1 MNEEQLPKTYD
12 PEKVEEKWYQRWE
25 EKGYFTPVP
34 DEERDPF
41 TIMMPPPNVTGE
53 LHLGHALDST
63 LQDII
68 IRWRRMQGYNALWLP
83 GTDHASI
90 ATEVKVVEQMR
101 KEGLSKE
108 DVGREGFLDRAW
120 QWKEKYGGKISEQI
134 SYLGASC
141 DWTRER
147 FTMDEGCSEA
157 VKEAFVRLY
166 EDGLIYRG
174 DYIVNWCP
182 SCETSLSDLEVE
194 HEEEH
199 GRLYYIKYPFKDEKG
214 HITVATTRPETML
227 GDTAVAVDPDDER
240 YQDLVGKTVILP
252 LMDRPIPIVE
262 DEFVD
267 SDFGTGMVKVTPA
280 HDPNDFEIG
289 ERHDLDKIQVMDFYG
304 SMSEE
309 AGEYAGLS
317 REECRQ
323 QVVEDLKEA
332 GLLEKIEDHDHSVGR
347 CYRCDVKVEPMISQQ
362 WFVDMDP
369 LARPAIDAVKEGEVN
384 FVPERF
390 TRVYLNWMENI
401 EDWCISRQLWWGH
414 RIPVWY
420 CQDCDAVNVAR
431 EEPAECQECGSE
443 DLEQEE
449 DVLDT
454 WFSSALW
461 PFSTLGWPEETE
473 DLEYFYPTDVLV
485 TGRDIIFFW
494 VARMIFMGLYC
505 MDEVPFSDVY
515 VHGLIL
521 ASDGKKM
528 SKSLGTGVD
537 PLDVIEDYGAD
548 TLRFMLITG
557 ATPGN
562 DRRFREERLEASRNF
577 ANKIWNASRFML
589 MNLEEDTS
597 RKLPENSEDLS
608 LASRWMLHRFN
619 EVVDEINTNMEKFLF
634 GEVSQTLYDFIWGEF
649 CDWYLELIKPHLYN
663 SDDDT
668 EEENAL
674 RTGQYLLGEI
684 LKLLHPVMPFI
695 TEEIWQKLPGSEG
708 SIMLQ
713 KWPEI
718 REDCFDKEAAESMEL
733 LQEVIRSIRNIRN
746 EMKVDPGRDITALFS
761 TGSEAGEIL
770 QAGSEYISELAGVD
784 EMSVAREFS
793 DRPDK
798 AATAVVRDVEIILPL
813 EDMVNIEEEISRL
826 EKEREEVMSE
836 INRAEGKLDNDDF
849 VNKAPDDI
857 VQEERDKLDEYR
869 QELEQIENRIEELS
883 G

>member
-1 MNEEQLPKTYD
+1 MSEQLPKNYK
-12 PEKVEEKWYQRWE
+12 PEEVEQKWYQHWE
-25 EKGYFTPVP
+25 EEGYFSPEP
-34 DEERDPF
+34 DESEEPF
-41 TIMMPPPNVTGE
+41 AIMMPPPNVTGE

-68 IRWRRMQGYNALWLP
+68 IRWRRMQGYNSLWLP

-90 ATEVKVVEQMR
+90 ATEVKVVNQIRE
-101 KEGLSKE
+101 EGLSKE
-108 DVGREGFLDRAW
+108 EIGREGFLEKAW
-120 QWKEKYGGKISEQI
+120 EWKEKYGGKISEQI
-134 SYLGASC
+134 RTLGASC
-141 DWTRER
+141 DWSRER
-147 FTMDEGCSEA
+147 FTMDEGCSKA
-157 VKEAFVRLY
+157 VREAFVKLY
-166 EDGLIYRG
+166 EDDLIYRG

-194 HEEEH
+194 HEDEH
-199 GRLYYIKYPFKDEKG
+199 MGKLYYIKYPFQEEEG
-214 HITVATTRPETML
+214 YITVATTRPETML

-240 YQDLVGKTVILP
+240 YQHLVGKTVILP
-252 LMDRPIPIVE
+252 LMERPIPIIE

-289 ERHDLDKIQVMDFYG
+289 ERNDLEKIQVIDFQG
-304 SMSEE
+304 NMSEE
-309 AGEYAGLS
+309 AGNYEGLS
-317 REECRQ
+317 REECREK
-323 QVVEDLKEA
+323 VVEDLKEA
-332 GLLEKIEDHDHSVGR
+332 DLLEKVEEHEHSPGQ
-347 CYRCDVKVEPMISQQ
+347 CYRCDEIVEPMISKQ
-362 WFVDMDP
+362 WFVEMEP
-369 LARPAIDAVKEGEVN
+369 LAEPAIEAVKEDDVN

-420 CQDCDAVNVAR
+420 CQDCGAENVSR
-431 EEPAECQECGSE
+431 EDLTTCQECGSE
-443 DLEQEE
+443 NLEQEE

-461 PFSTLGWPEETE
+461 PFSTLGWPEETA

-521 ASDGKKM
+521 ASDGRKM

-537 PLDVIEDYGAD
+537 PLDVIEDYGSD
-548 TLRFMLITG
+548 ILRFMLITG
-557 ATPGN
+557 STPGN

-589 MNLEEDTS
+589 MNLDEDTPG
-597 RKLPENSEDLS
+597 KLPENPEDMS
-608 LASRWMLHRFN
+608 FASRWMVDRFN
-619 EVVDEINTNMEKFLF
+619 EIVEEINANMEKYLF

-663 SDDDT
+663 SDDEHEQDVNLQT
-668 EEENAL
+668 A
-674 RTGQYLLGEI
+674 QYLLGEI

-695 TEEIWQKLPGSEG
+695 TEEIWHKLPGSEG

-713 KWPEI
+713 DWPQQKEKY
-718 REDCFDKEAAESMEL
+718 EDKKAAEDMEI
-733 LQEVIRSIRNIRN
+733 LQQVIRSIRNVRN
-746 EMKVDPGRDITALFS
+746 EMKVDPGRKITTMFS
-761 TGSEAGEIL
+761 AGSEAQEIL
-770 QAGSEYISELAGVD
+770 RSGQQYIEELAGV
-784 EMSVAREFS
+784 EKMEISREFAS
-793 DRPDK
+793 RPDK
-798 AATAVVRDVEIILPL
+798 AATAVVRDIEIILPL
-813 EDMVNIEEEISRL
+813 AEMVDIEEEIARL
-826 EKEREEVMSE
+826 KKDKKEVQSE
-836 INRAEGKLDNDDF
+836 IERAQGKLDNEDF
-849 VNKAPDDI
+849 VNKAPAEI
-857 VQEERDKLDEYR
+857 VQEERDKLEEYK
-869 QELEQIENRIEELS
+869 QELRQIEERIEELQ
-883 G
+883 

>member
-1 MNEEQLPKTYD
+1 MSEQLPKTYN
-12 PEKVEEKWYQRWE
+12 PHQVEEKWYEFWE
-25 EKGYFTPVP
+25 KEGYFTPED
-34 DEERDPF
+34 DEDKTPF

-68 IRWRRMQGYNALWLP
+68 IRWRRMQGYNTLWLP

-90 ATEVKVVEQMR
+90 ATEVKVVEQIR
-101 KEGLSKE
+101 EEGLTKE
-108 DVGREGFLDRAW
+108 EIGREKFLERAW
-120 QWKEKYGGKISEQI
+120 DWKDKYGGKITEQI
-134 SYLGASC
+134 RYLGASC

-182 SCETSLSDLEVE
+182 DCETSLSDLEVE
-194 HEEEH
+194 HEEES
-199 GRLYYIKYPFKDEKG
+199 GKLYYIRYPFADDSG
-214 HITVATTRPETML
+214 YITVATTRPETML

-240 YQDLVGKTVILP
+240 YQQHTGKTVILP
-252 LMDRPIPIVE
+252 LMERPIPVIK

-280 HDPNDFEIG
+280 HDPNDFEMG
-289 ERHDLDKIQVMDFYG
+289 ERHDLEKIQVIDYQGF
-304 SMSEE
+304 MSAE
-309 AGEYAGLS
+309 AGEYVGLS
-317 REECRQ
+317 RQECRE

-332 GLLEKIEDHDHSVGR
+332 DLLEKVEDHEHAVGH
-347 CYRCDVKVEPMISQQ
+347 CYRCDEIVEPMISKQ
-362 WFVDMDP
+362 WFVEMEP
-369 LARPAIDAVKEGEVN
+369 LAEPAIEAVKEGEVN

-390 TRVYLNWMENI
+390 ERVYMNWMENI

-420 CQDCDAVNVAR
+420 CQDCGAENVAR
-431 EEPAECQECGSE
+431 EEPESCSECGSE
-443 DLEQEE
+443 NLEQEE

-454 WFSSALW
+454 WFSSGLW

-494 VARMIFMGLYC
+494 VARMIFQGIYN
-505 MDEVPFSDVY
+505 MDEPPFSDIY

-521 ASDGKKM
+521 ASDGRKM
-528 SKSLGTGVD
+528 SKSLGTGID
-537 PLDVIEDYGAD
+537 PLDIIEDYGAD

-557 ATPGN
+557 STPGN

-589 MNLEEDTS
+589 MNLEEDTPKS
-597 RKLPENSEDLS
+597 LPEDSENIS
-608 LASRWMLHRFN
+608 PASRWMLHRFN
-619 EVVDEINTNMEKFLF
+619 EIVDDINTNMEKFLF

-649 CDWYLELIKPHLYN
+649 CDWYLELIKPHLYDAE
-663 SDDDT
+663 S
-668 EEENAL
+668 EEEKQAEL

-713 KWPEI
+713 DWPEI
-718 REDCFDKEAAESMEL
+718 REECFDDEAYENMEI

-746 EMKVDPGRDITALFS
+746 EMNVDPGRGIKALFS
-761 TGSEAGEIL
+761 AGDEYQDILDSGSD
-770 QAGSEYISELAGVD
+770 YIAELAGVD
-784 EMSVAREFS
+784 EIQIAGEFAE
-793 DRPDK
+793 RPEK
-798 AATAVVRDVEIILPL
+798 AATAVVREIEIILPL
-813 EDMVNIEEEISRL
+813 EEMIDIDQEITRL
-826 EKEREEVMSE
+826 EKEKAEVEAE
-836 INRAEGKLDNDDF
+836 IERARGKLANDDF
-849 VNKAPDDI
+849 VEKAPDEI
-857 VQEERDKLDEYR
+857 VQEERDKLEEYR
-869 QELEQIENRIEELS
+869 QEMEQIKARIEELE